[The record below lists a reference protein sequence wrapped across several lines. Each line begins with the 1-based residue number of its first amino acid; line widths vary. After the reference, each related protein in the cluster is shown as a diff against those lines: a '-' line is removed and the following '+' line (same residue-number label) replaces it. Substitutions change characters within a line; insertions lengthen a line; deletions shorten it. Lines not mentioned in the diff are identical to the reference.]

1 MRMEPGQS
9 ARGDGTASTWA
20 CLRLLPRPV
29 LLVALL
35 LFLSALAP
43 AAAEVASVLRTD
55 GGPAWLGALAAHPAL
70 VSGVA
75 LAAALGALLLLE
87 RPRSGS
93 PVAYVR
99 QLLARL
105 AAVQADLDGD
115 LRRRPREE
123 EEERH
128 APEPHPSEP

>member
-1 MRMEPGQS
+1 MRVEPGQH
-9 ARGDGTASTWA
+9 ARGDGTASAWA

-29 LLVALL
+29 LLVAFL

-55 GGPAWLGALAAHPAL
+55 GGPAWLGALADHPAL

-93 PVAYVR
+93 PVAYAR
-99 QLLARL
+99 QLVARL
-105 AAVQADLDGD
+105 AAVQADLDGA

>member
-1 MRMEPGQS
+1 MRVEPGQH
-9 ARGDGTASTWA
+9 ARGDGTASAWA

-55 GGPAWLGALAAHPAL
+55 GGPAWLRALADHPAL

-75 LAAALGALLLLE
+75 LATALGALLLLE

-105 AAVQADLDGD
+105 AAVQADLDGA

>member
-1 MRMEPGQS
+1 MRVEPGQH
-9 ARGDGTASTWA
+9 ARGDGTASAWAWA

-43 AAAEVASVLRTD
+43 AAAEVASVLGTA
-55 GGPAWLGALAAHPAL
+55 GGPAWLGALADHPAL

-87 RPRSGS
+87 RPRSGPGHYSQPLCSHHALERPAPSGGPPS
-93 PVAYVR
+93 PR
-99 QLLARL
+99 HP
-105 AAVQADLDGD
+105 
-115 LRRRPREE
+115 RR
-123 EEERH
+123 
-128 APEPHPSEP
+128 